1 MYRIDAGINAGV
13 IWSLLSDK
21 GALSIRE
28 IGELTNYRES
38 FIYLSLGW
46 LLREDKIRFFEKNGA
61 VYVELFHATFNM
73 YF

>member
-13 IWSLLSDK
+13 IWRLLSDK

-28 IGELTNYRES
+28 IGEFTNYRES

-46 LLREDKIRFFEKNGA
+46 LLREEKIRFFEKNGV
-61 VYVELFHATFNM
+61 VYVELVHEAFNM